1 VDFDTLDDPVV
12 EPMTWQARSDDDRVA
27 SAGEPLPPGT
37 PPADRDSVIAALQ
50 TIYDPEIPVNIY
62 DLGLI
67 YDLAIGEDGTVDVEM
82 TLTAPACPVA
92 GELPHTV
99 AETIAAVEGVG
110 EVAVRLVWSPPWTPD
125 RMTEEARLAL
135 DYY

>member
-1 VDFDTLDDPVV
+1 VDFDSIDETIL
-12 EPMTWQARSDDDRVA
+12 ERMTWQPQADDRVA
-27 SAGEPLPPGT
+27 SAGQRLAPGA
-37 PPADRDSVIAALQ
+37 PVADRDSVIDALQ

-67 YDLAIGEDGTVDVEM
+67 YDLAIGGDGTVDVEM

-92 GELPHTV
+92 GELPQTV
-99 AETIAAVEGVG
+99 AETIAAVDGVG
-110 EVAVRLVWSPPWTPD
+110 EVGVRLVWSPPWTPD